1 MHRKAYLL
9 LTLTMLFWG
18 ANAVAGK
25 YAVGHISP
33 MLLTTVRWG
42 LAVLLLVPF
51 ATGRLRAE
59 WPTVRPRL
67 AYLATLGAVGFT
79 LFNALMYSALTFTSA
94 INVSIEQAG
103 LPMVI
108 FLINFLLFSLRVS
121 WAQLL
126 GVLLSLAGIAL
137 TAGHGEPARL
147 AALDVNVG
155 DAMMMVALVLYGAYT
170 VALRHKPAISWQS
183 LMLVLCGSA
192 FLMSLPFTAW
202 EIATGRVIWPGGIG
216 WAIGVFTAIFPSVL
230 AQAFYIRGVELIGSN
245 RGGLFINL
253 VPIFGTL
260 LAILF
265 LGEAFHLYH
274 ALAIV
279 LVLGGIWL
287 AEHSGRK
294 MAAGELRPE

>member
-1 MHRKAYLL
+1 MHRNAYLL
-9 LTLTMLFWG
+9 LLLTMLFWG
-18 ANAVAGK
+18 GNAVAGK
-25 YAVGHISP
+25 LAVGHISP

-42 LAVLLLVPF
+42 LAVVLLVPF

-67 AYLATLGAVGFT
+67 AYLAILGAVGFS

-103 LPMVI
+103 MPMVI
-108 FLINFLLFSLRVS
+108 FFINFALFAMRVS
-121 WAQLL
+121 WAQIL
-126 GVLLSLAGIAL
+126 GVVLSVIGIGL
-137 TAGHGEPARL
+137 TASHGEPARL

-170 VALRHKPAISWQS
+170 VALRYKPAISWQS

-192 FLMSLPFTAW
+192 FLMSLPFTVW
-202 EIATGRVIWPGGIG
+202 EIATDRIIWPDGIG

-265 LGEAFHLYH
+265 LGEDFHLYH

-294 MAAGELRPE
+294 MAAG

>member
-9 LTLTMLFWG
+9 LLLTMLFWG
-18 ANAVAGK
+18 GNAVAGK
-25 YAVGHISP
+25 FAVGHISP

-42 LAVLLLVPF
+42 LAMLLLVPL

-59 WPTVRPRL
+59 WPTVRPHL
-67 AYLATLGAVGFT
+67 PYLAVLGAVGFS

-103 LPMVI
+103 MPMVI
-108 FLINFLLFSLRVS
+108 FLINFLLFSMRVS
-121 WAQLL
+121 WAQML
-126 GVLLSLAGIAL
+126 GLVLSVVGIAL
-137 TAGHGEPARL
+137 TASHGEPARL
-147 AALDVNVG
+147 AALDVNFG

-170 VALRHKPAISWQS
+170 VALRYKPAISWQS
-183 LMLVLCGSA
+183 LMLVLCASA
-192 FLMSLPFTAW
+192 FLTSLPFTVW
-202 EIATGRVIWPGGIG
+202 EIATARVVWPDAPG

-265 LGEAFHLYH
+265 LGEDFHLYH

-287 AEHSGRK
+287 AEHSGRR
-294 MAAGELRPE
+294 MAAG

>member
-1 MHRKAYLL
+1 MHRNAYFLL
-9 LTLTMLFWG
+9 LLTMLFWG
-18 ANAVAGK
+18 GNAVAGK
-25 YAVGHISP
+25 LAVGHLSP
-33 MLLTTVRWG
+33 MLLTTIRWG
-42 LAVLLLVPF
+42 LATALLIPI

-59 WPTVRPRL
+59 WVLVRPHL
-67 AYLATLGAVGFT
+67 AYLAALGAVGFS

-103 LPMVI
+103 MPMVI
-108 FLINFLLFSLRVS
+108 FLINFVLFSMRVS
-121 WAQLL
+121 WAQIL
-126 GVLLSLAGIAL
+126 GLVLSVVGIAL
-137 TAGHGEPARL
+137 TASHGELARL

-170 VALRHKPAISWQS
+170 VALRYKPAISWQS

-202 EIATGRVIWPGGIG
+202 EIATERVVWPDAFGWGIG
-216 WAIGVFTAIFPSVL
+216 AFTAIFPSVL

-245 RGGLFINL
+245 RAGLFVNL

-265 LGEAFHLYH
+265 LGEDFHLYH

-279 LVLGGIWL
+279 MVLGGIWL

-294 MAAGELRPE
+294 MDAA

>member
-1 MHRKAYLL
+1 MHRNAYFLL
-9 LTLTMLFWG
+9 LLTMLFWG
-18 ANAVAGK
+18 GNAVAGK
-25 YAVGHISP
+25 LAVGHLSP
-33 MLLTTVRWG
+33 MLLTTIRWG
-42 LAVLLLVPF
+42 LATALLIPI

-59 WPTVRPRL
+59 WVLVRPHL
-67 AYLATLGAVGFT
+67 AYLADLGAVGFS

-103 LPMVI
+103 MPMVI
-108 FLINFLLFSLRVS
+108 FLINFVLFSMRVS
-121 WAQLL
+121 WAQIL
-126 GVLLSLAGIAL
+126 GLVLSVVGIAL
-137 TAGHGEPARL
+137 TASHGELARL

-170 VALRHKPAISWQS
+170 VALRYKPAISWQS

-202 EIATGRVIWPGGIG
+202 EIATERVVWPDAFGWGIG
-216 WAIGVFTAIFPSVL
+216 AFTAIFPSVL

-245 RGGLFINL
+245 RAGLFVNL

-265 LGEAFHLYH
+265 LGEDFHLYH

-279 LVLGGIWL
+279 MVLGGIWL

-294 MAAGELRPE
+294 MDAA